1 MSIPALGVPG
11 PRSGVVRIGCR
22 ALEPFQLLQLFADDV
37 SVRGEDVAPKA
48 MANHL
53 VDAFR
58 DARLAVHESVEIVG
72 VEHSGMAALI
82 DLVGRK

>member
-1 MSIPALGVPG
+1 L
-11 PRSGVVRIGCR
+11 
-22 ALEPFQLLQLFADDV
+22 
-37 SVRGEDVAPKA
+37 
-48 MANHL
+48 ANHL

-72 VEHSGMAALI
+72 VERFGMAALI